1 MFKEW
6 AMAKIL
12 VIEDE
17 TAILN
22 NILEMLELEGF
33 EVIGADNGLAGVRR
47 AREHHPDL
55 VICDIT
61 MPELDGYEVL
71 VLLRSDPAT
80 VTIPFIFLTARAD
93 RPFMR
98 HGMELGADDY
108 LTKPFTLGEL
118 RSAVIS
124 RLERHQAIMDA
135 THKDL
140 DQAKRT
146 LIRLVSHELRTPLVS
161 ISAVT
166 DIISRQS
173 SSLSSS
179 QLHELLDTLERGTQ
193 RLNRVVEQVIL
204 IIQLETG
211 MLSQESIRQ
220 NGLPIQPSD
229 LLIGSVDLARRF
241 AYRQPDVS
249 IRVDERDRDVAILG
263 DMRALRH
270 ALAELITNA
279 LSFSP
284 QGDQVS
290 VAQWQADGWAWIS
303 IVDRGSGI
311 PTDRLEQALKAF
323 HQIDRDV
330 REQQGIGLGLTLAKQ
345 IVEAHGGA
353 FEINSVVDR
362 GTQITVGFPVMREPP
377 H

>member
-1 MFKEW
+1 
-6 AMAKIL
+6 
-12 VIEDE
+12 
-17 TAILN
+17 
-22 NILEMLELEGF
+22 
-33 EVIGADNGLAGVRR
+33 
-47 AREHHPDL
+47 
-55 VICDIT
+55 
-61 MPELDGYEVL
+61 
-71 VLLRSDPAT
+71 
-80 VTIPFIFLTARAD
+80 
-93 RPFMR
+93 MR